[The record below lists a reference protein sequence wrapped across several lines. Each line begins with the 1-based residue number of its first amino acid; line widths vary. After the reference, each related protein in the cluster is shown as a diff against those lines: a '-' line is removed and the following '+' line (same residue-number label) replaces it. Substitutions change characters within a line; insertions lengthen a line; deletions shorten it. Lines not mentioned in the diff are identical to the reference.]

1 MQIYI
6 IWKKTHPQKML
17 RHFTTEK
24 TVQNWKWPILHI
36 YINLWTFVDLC
47 SFFGAFL
54 DSASHV
60 FLNLFEIIF
69 PKRGH
74 STIFEKI
81 DFVPILGAD
90 SWGTNDTW
98 HLKKQCHKKMC
109 KNYLSIMATS
119 GKCTKK
125 MKHFCK
131 ITPSPPNVWHLLM
144 NLKNNYLLKK
154 LLKWASKKSKNFN
167 IYKVVFFKKMKNTWR
182 YHYFTPVSQKSWKY
196 DLEL

>member
-24 TVQNWKWPILHI
+24 TVQNWKWSILQI

-54 DSASHV
+54 DPVSHV

-81 DFVPILGAD
+81 DFVPILGAG

-131 ITPSPPNVWHLLM
+131 ITPSPPYCLAFIDELEKQ
-144 NLKNNYLLKK
+144 LFIKK
-154 LLKWASKKSKNFN
+154 T
-167 IYKVVFFKKMKNTWR
+167 VEVG
-182 YHYFTPVSQKSWKY
+182 Q
-196 DLEL
+196 